1 MRAVL
6 DTDVVV
12 SGVLTAGGTCA
23 RILDLVADGVL
34 ALAVNDHILAEYDRV
49 LHRPELSIAPD
60 DAAAVMELLRSVAD
74 PAAAVPLP
82 VRLPDPDDAP
92 FLEVA
97 AATESILVTG
107 TTRHFP
113 KKARAGV
120 VVLSPAEL
128 LELLRQSR

>member
-1 MRAVL
+1 MRE
-6 DTDVVV
+6 
-12 SGVLTAGGTCA
+12 
-23 RILDLVADGVL
+23 
-34 ALAVNDHILAEYDRV
+34 ALEQ
-49 LHRPELSIAPD
+49 APGQ
-60 DAAAVMELLRSVAD
+60 

-107 TTRHFP
+107 NSRHFP
-113 KKARAGV
+113 KKAREGV

>member
-1 MRAVL
+1 MRVVL
-6 DTDVVV
+6 DTNVIV

-49 LHRPELSIAPD
+49 LHRNELNIPPV
-60 DAAAVMELLRSVAD
+60 DAATVMELIRSVAD

-82 VRLPDPDDAP
+82 VRLPAPDDAP

-107 TTRHFP
+107 NSRHFP
-113 KKARAGV
+113 KKAREGV
-120 VVLSPAEL
+120 VVLSPAAL
-128 LELLRQSR
+128 LKLLRQSR